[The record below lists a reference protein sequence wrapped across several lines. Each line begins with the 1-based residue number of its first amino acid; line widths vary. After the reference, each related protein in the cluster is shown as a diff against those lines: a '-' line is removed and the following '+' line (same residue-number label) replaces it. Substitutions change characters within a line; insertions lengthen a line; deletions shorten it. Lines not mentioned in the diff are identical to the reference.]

1 MSKLWSPRF
10 VGVALFLQV
19 ALQPALAT
27 EIRLEPPSEAAW
39 RLLGY
44 RAWTLILEGEI
55 DPSTPARVASA
66 IARAGSEGVNVYLAS
81 PGGNVLAALRLGR
94 LLREAGANTY
104 VGTVAHKR
112 DPRSDD
118 VEGARSAPAECVSAC
133 ALAFLGGVYRYVPE
147 GSVLGVHRFSSPAGP
162 TASDLDTGQVVAA
175 AIAAYIREMEV
186 DPALLDLMVRAEAA
200 GMRELS
206 REELRR
212 LNVANDGRK
221 RPVWSIEAVDGAQ
234 FLRGLQET
242 VWGRGRAN
250 FVCLKGQIHFLSLYR
265 SGRER
270 AQQVAAENWYH
281 SLFVGDQVLPAVP
294 IRVAVMGEEIFAEIR
309 VPPTVAIRLAD
320 AASIGHAMQTSRDA
334 KLFVGYR
341 VDVLHQARPMISS
354 FIRNCYRGRD

>member
-1 MSKLWSPRF
+1 M
-10 VGVALFLQV
+10 
-19 ALQPALAT
+19 
-27 EIRLEPPSEAAW
+27 
-39 RLLGY
+39 
-44 RAWTLILEGEI
+44 
-55 DPSTPARVASA
+55 
-66 IARAGSEGVNVYLAS
+66 
-81 PGGNVLAALRLGR
+81 
-94 LLREAGANTY
+94 
-104 VGTVAHKR
+104 
-112 DPRSDD
+112 
-118 VEGARSAPAECVSAC
+118 
-133 ALAFLGGVYRYVPE
+133 
-147 GSVLGVHRFSSPAGP
+147 
-162 TASDLDTGQVVAA
+162 DTGQVVAA